1 MKKLIISLKTS
12 TDVMDNFKSALKN
25 AKKGKRGKHT
35 HYEISFD
42 NKNDF
47 NRFVRNLDLLSVIIQ
62 FKPRSVYELAKLC
75 GKDVSNVNKIISFF
89 DAIGVIKLKK
99 NRVSGREVKTPI
111 VEYDKVEF
119 LLAA

>member
-12 TDVMDNFKSALKN
+12 TDVMRDFKSKLKTAKKRKHCKN
-25 AKKGKRGKHT
+25 A

-62 FKPRSVYELAKLC
+62 FKPKSVYELAKLC
-75 GKDVSNVNKIISFF
+75 DKDVSNVNKVITFF
-89 DAIGVIKLKK
+89 DDMGVITLKK
-99 NRVSGREVKTPI
+99 TRVSGREVKTPI

-119 LLAA
+119 SLAA